1 MTLLPDWKAIL
12 KKAWSVKFIAVA
24 AVLSG
29 LESVAAIAGDSIAK
43 QFPTGLYAA
52 VVGVLTALALV
63 ARILAQ
69 NEADKADKDEAAQ

>member
-1 MTLLPDWKAIL
+1 MALLPDWKL
-12 KKAWSVKFIAVA
+12 VVKKAWSVRFMALA

-43 QFPTGLYAA
+43 QFPAGLYAA
-52 VVGVLTALALV
+52 IVGVITALALV

-69 NEADKADKDEAAQ
+69 NEAKDDPAQ

>member
-1 MTLLPDWKAIL
+1 MTLLPDWKAVI

-29 LESVAAIAGDSIAK
+29 LESVAAIAGESIAR
-43 QFPTGLYAA
+43 QLPTGLYAA

-63 ARILAQ
+63 ARVLAQ
-69 NEADKADKDEAAQ
+69 NEADKSDDAQG